1 MVTSRNCRAVALFT
15 TLSSR
20 FTNEGRLGR
29 TADGREIDVRRKAD
43 IGLRCVEK
51 IER

>member
-1 MVTSRNCRAVALFT
+1 MVMNRNCWALALST

-20 FTNEGRLGR
+20 FANEGRLGR
-29 TADGREIDVRRKAD
+29 TADAKEIDVRRKAD

-51 IER
+51 IES